1 MILAFAHPAIVVD
14 NLERAR
20 EFYEKMFGFKVIG
33 NEGWSNNPSLD
44 RAIGSKDSA
53 CRGYMM
59 AGHNCCLELFEFQA
73 PPQTAHAPAES
84 GPHEQGIRH
93 LSFYVDDC
101 QQEYQ
106 RLLALGGSALGE
118 PVDLGGGV
126 HAVYARD
133 PFGNIIELCE
143 IASPDEHPTRLPGI
157 DSLSNFVGPTE

>member
-14 NLERAR
+14 DLERAR
-20 EFYEKMFGFKVIG
+20 DFYEKMFGFTVIG
-33 NEGWSNNPSLD
+33 NEGWSDSPLLD
-44 RAIGSKDSA
+44 RAIGSNDSA
-53 CRGYMM
+53 CKGYMM

-73 PPQTAHAPAES
+73 PPQTADTPAAS

-106 RLLALGGSALGE
+106 RMLSLGGSALGE
-118 PVDLGGGV
+118 PVDLGDGV

-157 DSLSNFVGPTE
+157 EKLSDFVGPSE